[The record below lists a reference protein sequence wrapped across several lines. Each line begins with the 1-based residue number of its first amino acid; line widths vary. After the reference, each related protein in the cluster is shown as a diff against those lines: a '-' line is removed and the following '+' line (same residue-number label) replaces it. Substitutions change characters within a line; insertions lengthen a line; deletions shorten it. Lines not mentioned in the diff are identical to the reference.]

1 MNIILKEINKLLKDN
16 KFIDDVLN
24 EGAQKANEIASK
36 KIKNI
41 KKIIGF

>member
-1 MNIILKEINKLLKDN
+1 MNKLLKDE
-16 KFIDDVLN
+16 KFIDEVLN
-24 EGAQKANEIASK
+24 DGAQKADKIASE